1 MALMLQLITGI
12 SKAQTFIP
20 IPDTLSG
27 SSINLIMAD
36 SNKQFYSG
44 YNTNTI
50 GYNGAY
56 LGPTII
62 LNKGQQVTLNVKNR
76 LNDTTTTHWHEKQ

>member
-1 MALMLQLITGI
+1 MIRKIKISIALMLPFMTGI
-12 SKAQTFIP
+12 SQAQSFIP

-27 SSINLIMAD
+27 SSINLTMAD
-36 SNKQFYSG
+36 SNYQFYSG

-62 LNKGQQVTLNVKNR
+62 LNNSKTIININYVKSAFF
-76 LNDTTTTHWHEKQ
+76 